1 MAQMTIAA
9 TVISA
14 TQIDLRVTV
23 GNWSGAQGYGVF
35 YNTTGGSSKTLIYN
49 SKTSGQVYSHKNLKL
64 GTKYFYAVRSIVG
77 YNASNK
83 PLYGD
88 VLGHTEA
95 TTLSYTP
102 PSNPVVTAT
111 LSSDTSARI
120 TARVTNWGTPSH
132 GVLTL
137 TAKKDNGQFIEL
149 DSTARSSLAYTHK
162 GLAEGSTYTYIAVAE
177 NAGGGYSTSTPVN
190 LVVPENGRIRV
201 RVGNEWE
208 KGVPYVWQEGTWKK
222 GKMYVRNNGAWNKGR

>member
-1 MAQMTIAA
+1 MARMTIAA

-14 TQIDLRVTV
+14 TQIALKVTV
-23 GNWSGAQGYGVF
+23 SNWNGAQGYGVF
-35 YNTTGGSSKTLIYN
+35 YNTTGGSSSTLIYS
-49 SKTSGQVYSHKNLKL
+49 SKTSGQVYNHKNLKL
-64 GTKYFYAVRSIVG
+64 GTKYFYHVRPIVG
-77 YNASNK
+77 YGAGNK
-83 PLYGD
+83 PIYGD
-88 VLGHTEA
+88 VLDRTEA

-120 TARVTNWGTPSH
+120 TARLTNWGTPNH

-137 TAKKDNGQFIEL
+137 TAQKDNDQFIEL

-201 RVGNEWE
+201 RVGNEWK